1 MKESQIAE
9 MRAFNRYYTSLVG
22 VLNRKFLS
30 GKLSLPET
38 RVLHV
43 IHTREGITANEIVP
57 QLHIDKSYLSKILIR
72 FEKQKFLT
80 KKVSAADARAY
91 ELRLTAAGRKVF
103 EGYDRLSDEFV
114 RQILV
119 QLPEGEREE
128 MVECMRRI
136 TRILGA
142 VKA

>member
-9 MRAFNRYYTSLVG
+9 MRAFNRRYTSLVG
-22 VLNRKFLS
+22 VLNRKFLN

-38 RVLHV
+38 RVLHA
-43 IHTREGITANEIVP
+43 IHTQEGITAGEIVP
-57 QLHIDKSYLSKILIR
+57 MLHIDKSYLSKILIK

-91 ELRLTAAGRKVF
+91 ELRLTAAGRKLF

-114 RQILV
+114 RQILA
-119 QLPEGEREE
+119 QLPEEEREE

-136 TRILGA
+136 MRILEG